1 MAFNRVLCLVA
12 AAVEAVACTSTEKV
26 TLFPANGAKGVH
38 VDTHL
43 TLTFAEEPTVGA
55 SGWLRIRDV
64 QSGACVD
71 SLDLSV
77 PAGPTESR
85 TYAPDID
92 YTKVPYDYSRSF
104 VPTNRNTVP
113 GTPSGT
119 AEPTPPEYQLTIIGG
134 FTDAFHFHPVLVR
147 GTSAVIYP
155 HNNVL
160 EYGHTYRVE
169 IDEGIFPARP
179 RRWTFTTDAEPPS
192 LADTLVVDATGAGD
206 FCTLQGALDA
216 IPDFGATTNPASGAA
231 ASPVVIKVMPGD
243 YEEIVYVRNKAHVTI
258 IGSGADVTR
267 VHYANNEVFN
277 PHPLTVKTNERAG
290 TFPQRRAAVA
300 FDHCNDLILKDITF
314 ATDLMGQAEGL
325 FLCGDRIALYGVH
338 IIGDG
343 DALQANGTVY
353 LEGCTIEGGGDTIL
367 GRGSLFAYR
376 SAFRNRGGPFTW
388 VRNFKPAHG
397 DIFVECTFEST
408 TDIPADYGRSI
419 FNHGSTYP
427 DAEMVLL
434 DCRVR
439 NLHPLGWSALGEPT
453 VNMLEYN
460 TLDMDSGKP
469 VDVSGRHKYSRQ
481 LVLPRD
487 TALIASYREPS
498 FVLNGWDPH
507 LSSTTFQSTIPH
519 SASNCAARRFW

>member
-1 MAFNRVLCLVA
+1 MVFDRLFQMMAATVSVL
-12 AAVEAVACTSTEKV
+12 ACTPAAEVALS
-26 TLFPANGAKGVH
+26 PANGAKDVN

-43 TLTFAEEPTVGA
+43 TLTFAEAPAVVEK
-55 SGWLRIRDV
+55 GWIRIWDA
-64 QSGACVD
+64 QSGLCID

-85 TYAPDID
+85 KYAPDID

-147 GTSAVIYP
+147 GNSAVIYP

-160 EYGHTYRVE
+160 EYGHQYRVE
-169 IDEGIFPARP
+169 IDDGVFPAAP
-179 RRWTFTTDAEPPS
+179 RKWCFSTKDAPPS
-192 LADTLVVDATGAGD
+192 LQDTLVVDASGAGD
-206 FCTLQGALDA
+206 FCTLQGALDL
-216 IPDFGATTNPASGAA
+216 IPDFAENP
-231 ASPVVIKVMPGD
+231 VTIKVMPGD

-258 IGSGADVTR
+258 LGSGADVTR

-290 TFPQRRAAVA
+290 TFPERRAAVA
-300 FDHCNDLILKDITF
+300 FDHCSDLVLRDITF

-325 FLCGDRIALYGVH
+325 FVNGDRIALYGVH

-353 LEGCTIEGGGDTIL
+353 MENCEIDGGDDTIL

-376 SAFRNRGGPFTW
+376 CAFRNRGGPFTW

-408 TDIPADYGRSI
+408 TDTPADYGRSL

-434 DCRVR
+434 NCRVR

-460 TLDMDSGKP
+460 TLDMDTGEP
-469 VDVSGRHKYSRQ
+469 VDVSGRNKYSRQ

-487 TALIASYREPS
+487 AALIASYRDPS
-498 FVLNGWDPH
+498 FVLNGWDP
-507 LSSTTFQSTIPH
+507 QV
-519 SASNCAARRFW
+519 AAR

>member
-1 MAFNRVLCLVA
+1 MMAAMAGLT
-12 AAVEAVACTSTEKV
+12 ACTSTEKV
-26 TLFPANGAKGVH
+26 TLCPANGAVGVD

-43 TLTFAEEPTVGA
+43 TLTFSEVPKVGNQ
-55 SGWLRIRDV
+55 GWIRIWDV
-64 QSGACVD
+64 ESDECVD

-160 EYGHTYRVE
+160 EYPHNNVLEYGHKYRVTV
-169 IDEGIFPARP
+169 DESVFPAPEGSRKGHALP
-179 RRWTFTTDAEPPS
+179 RRWTFTTAAEAPS
-192 LADTLVVDATGAGD
+192 LADTLVVDASGAGD
-206 FCTLQGALDA
+206 FCTLQGALDL
-216 IPDFGATTNPASGAA
+216 IPDFSAE
-231 ASPVVIKVMPGD
+231 PVVIKVMPGD

-300 FDHCNDLILKDITF
+300 FDHCNDLVLKDITF

-353 LEGCTIEGGGDTIL
+353 MEGCAIDGGGDTIL

-397 DIFVECTFEST
+397 DVFVECTFEST
-408 TDIPADYGRSI
+408 TDTPADYR
-419 FNHGSTYP
+419 
-427 DAEMVLL
+427 D
-434 DCRVR
+434 
-439 NLHPLGWSALGEPT
+439 
-453 VNMLEYN
+453 
-460 TLDMDSGKP
+460 
-469 VDVSGRHKYSRQ
+469 
-481 LVLPRD
+481 PR
-487 TALIASYREPS
+487 
-498 FVLNGWDPH
+498 FVLNGWKPE
-507 LSSTTFQSTIPH
+507 
-519 SASNCAARRFW
+519 

>member
-1 MAFNRVLCLVA
+1 MVSGRWFLA
-12 AAVEAVACTSTEKV
+12 AAAIGMAACSSAGNPA
-26 TLFPANGAKGVH
+26 LFPANGAVGVN

-43 TLTFAEEPTVGA
+43 RITFPEAPVIGT
-55 SGWLRIRDV
+55 SGWIRIYDV
-64 QSGACVD
+64 DSGAYVD

-92 YTKVPYDYSRSF
+92 YTQVPYDYSRTE

-147 GTSAVIYP
+147 GHTAVIYP

-160 EYGHTYRVE
+160 EYGHKYRVD
-169 IDEGIFPARP
+169 IDKGIFPAMP
-179 RRWTFTTDAEPPS
+179 GKWTFTTAAEPPS
-192 LADTLVVDATGAGD
+192 LTDTLVVDASGAGD
-206 FCTLQGALDA
+206 FCTLQGALDL
-216 IPDFGATTNPASGAA
+216 IPDFSPD
-231 ASPVVIKVMPGD
+231 PVVIRVMPGD

-258 IGSGADVTR
+258 LGSGADVTR

-300 FDHCNDLILKDITF
+300 FDHCADLVLRDITF

-325 FLCGDRIALYGVH
+325 FLNGDRIALYGVH

-343 DALQANGTVY
+343 DALQANGTIY
-353 LEGCTIEGGGDTIL
+353 LEGCEIDGGGDTIL

-397 DIFVECTFEST
+397 DVFVECTFEST
-408 TDIPADYGRSI
+408 TDVPADYGRSI

-460 TLDMDSGKP
+460 TLDMDSGEP

-487 TALIASYREPS
+487 AGLIDSYRNPGYVLAGWEPKDC
-498 FVLNGWDPH
+498 L
-507 LSSTTFQSTIPH
+507 
-519 SASNCAARRFW
+519 

>member
-1 MAFNRVLCLVA
+1 MRTGAFSFWA
-12 AAVEAVACTSTEKV
+12 AAVAGGLAACTPAADIA
-26 TLFPANGAKGVH
+26 LFPANGAKGVD

-43 TLTFAEEPTVGA
+43 TLTFSEAPTVGHQGWIRIYDLG
-55 SGWLRIRDV
+55 SGE
-64 QSGACVD
+64 CVD

-92 YTKVPYDYSRSF
+92 YTKIPYDYSRSF

-160 EYGHTYRVE
+160 EYGHKYRVTM
-169 IDEGIFPARP
+169 DEGIFPAKP
-179 RRWTFTTDAEPPS
+179 RKWTFTTKDAAPS
-192 LADTLVVDATGAGD
+192 LADTLVVDASGAGD
-206 FCTLQGALDA
+206 FSTLQGALDL
-216 IPDFGATTNPASGAA
+216 IPDFSKK
-231 ASPVVIKVMPGD
+231 PVVIRVMPGD

-258 IGSGADVTR
+258 LGSGADVTR

-300 FDHCNDLILKDITF
+300 FDHCNDLVLKDITF
-314 ATDLMGQAEGL
+314 ATDLTGQAEGL

-353 LEGCTIEGGGDTIL
+353 LEGCAIDGGGDTIL

-397 DIFVECTFEST
+397 DVFVECTFEST
-408 TDIPADYGRSI
+408 TDIPADYGRSLL
-419 FNHGSTYP
+419 NHGSTYP

-460 TLDMDSGKP
+460 TLDMDTGQP
-469 VDVSGRHKYSRQ
+469 VDVSGRHKYARQ
-481 LVLPRD
+481 LSLPRD
-487 TALIASYREPS
+487 AGLIADYRDPR
-498 FVLNGWDPH
+498 FVLNGWKPE
-507 LSSTTFQSTIPH
+507 
-519 SASNCAARRFW
+519 

>member
-1 MAFNRVLCLVA
+1 MLILCKLIIFLRIFAISTREKLNLMRNLPVFAATVLAAFLSSCSSEEVL
-12 AAVEAVACTSTEKV
+12 
-26 TLFPANGAKGVH
+26 LFPGKGAEGVN

-43 TLTFAEEPTVGA
+43 TLTFDEQPAVGTA
-55 SGWLRIRDV
+55 GWIRIFDAAT
-64 QSGACVD
+64 GECVD

-77 PAGPTESR
+77 PAGPTKSR

-92 YTKVPYDYSRSF
+92 YTKVPYDYARDI

-147 GTSAVIYP
+147 GNKAVIYP

-160 EYGHTYRVE
+160 AYGRKYRVT
-169 IDEGIFPARP
+169 IDEGVITVPSGSFKGVRK
-179 RRWTFTTDAEPPS
+179 WTFTTGAAAPS
-192 LADTLVVDATGAGD
+192 LADTLVVDASGQGD
-206 FCTLQGALDA
+206 FSTLQGALDFV
-216 IPDFGATTNPASGAA
+216 PDFSPT
-231 ASPVVIKVMPGD
+231 PVVIKVLPGD
-243 YEEIVYVRNKAHVTI
+243 YEEIVYVRNKANITI
-258 IGSGADVTR
+258 LGSGADITR

-277 PHPLTVKTNERAG
+277 PHPMTVKTNERAG

-300 FDHCNDLILKDITF
+300 FDHCRDLVLRDITF

-325 FLCGDRIALYGVH
+325 FLNGDRIALYGVH

-343 DALQANGTVY
+343 DALQANGSVY
-353 LEGCTIEGGGDTIL
+353 LEGCEIDGGGDTIL

-397 DIFVECTFEST
+397 DVFVECTFESV
-408 TDIPADYGRSI
+408 TDVPADYGRSI
-419 FNHGSTYP
+419 FNHGSVYP
-427 DAEMVLL
+427 DAEMVLI

-439 NLHPLGWSALGEPT
+439 NLDPLGWSALGEPT
-453 VNMLEYN
+453 VTMLEYN
-460 TLDMDSGKP
+460 TRDMDTGAP
-469 VDVSGRHKYSRQ
+469 VDVSRRHRYSRQ
-481 LVLPRD
+481 LTLPRD
-487 TALIASYREPS
+487 ESLLASYRDPA
-498 FVLNGWDPH
+498 FVLGGW
-507 LSSTTFQSTIPH
+507 
-519 SASNCAARRFW
+519 AVK

>member
-1 MAFNRVLCLVA
+1 
-12 AAVEAVACTSTEKV
+12 
-26 TLFPANGAKGVH
+26 
-38 VDTHL
+38 
-43 TLTFAEEPTVGA
+43 
-55 SGWLRIRDV
+55 
-64 QSGACVD
+64 
-71 SLDLSV
+71 
-77 PAGPTESR
+77 
-85 TYAPDID
+85 
-92 YTKVPYDYSRSF
+92 
-104 VPTNRNTVP
+104 
-113 GTPSGT
+113 
-119 AEPTPPEYQLTIIGG
+119 
-134 FTDAFHFHPVLVR
+134 
-147 GTSAVIYP
+147 VIYP

-160 EYGHTYRVE
+160 EYGRKYRVE
-169 IDEGIFPARP
+169 VDEGIFPAKP
-179 RRWTFTTDAEPPS
+179 GKWTFTTAAEPPS
-192 LADTLVVDATGAGD
+192 LADTLVVDASGAGD
-206 FCTLQGALDA
+206 FSTLQGALDL
-216 IPDFGATTNPASGAA
+216 IPDFSPT
-231 ASPVVIKVMPGD
+231 PVVIQVMPGD
-243 YEEIVYVRNKAHVTI
+243 YEEIVYVRNKANVTI

-300 FDHCNDLILKDITF
+300 FDHCSDLVLRDITF

-325 FLCGDRIALYGVH
+325 FVCGDRIALYNVH

-353 LEGCTIEGGGDTIL
+353 LEGCTIDGGGDTIL

-397 DIFVECTFEST
+397 DVFVECTFEST

-460 TLDMDSGKP
+460 TLDMDTGQP
-469 VDVSGRHKYSRQ
+469 VDVSGRHKYARQ
-481 LVLPRD
+481 LSLPRD
-487 TALIASYREPS
+487 AGLIADYRDPR
-498 FVLNGWDPH
+498 FVLNGWKPE
-507 LSSTTFQSTIPH
+507 
-519 SASNCAARRFW
+519 

>member
-1 MAFNRVLCLVA
+1 MAGFAACSPAHKAVL
-12 AAVEAVACTSTEKV
+12 S
-26 TLFPANGAKGVH
+26 PANGAEGVN

-43 TLTFAEEPTVGA
+43 TLTFPEAPLVGS
-55 SGWLRIRDV
+55 SGWIRIYDV
-64 QSGACVD
+64 GSGECVD

-77 PAGPTESR
+77 PAGPKESR

-92 YTKVPYDYSRSF
+92 YTRVPYDYARDF

-147 GTSAVIYP
+147 GNSAVIYP

-160 EYGHTYRVE
+160 EYGHRYRVE
-169 IDEGIFPARP
+169 IDGEVFPAPEGSSRKSAAP
-179 RRWTFTTDAEPPS
+179 RKWTFATAATPPS
-192 LADTLVVDATGAGD
+192 LRDTLVVDASGAGD
-206 FCTLQGALDA
+206 FSTLQGALDL
-216 IPDFGATTNPASGAA
+216 IPDFSPD
-231 ASPVVIKVMPGD
+231 PVVIRVMPGD
-243 YEEIVYVRNKAHVTI
+243 YEEIVYVRNKANVTI

-343 DALQANGTVY
+343 DALQANGSIY
-353 LEGCTIEGGGDTIL
+353 LENCTVDGGGDTIL

-376 SAFRNRGGPFTW
+376 CAFRNRGGPFTW

-397 DIFVECTFEST
+397 DVFVECCFEST
-408 TDIPADYGRSI
+408 TDIPADYGRSV

-427 DAEMVLL
+427 DAEMVVI

-453 VNMLEYN
+453 VVMLEFN
-460 TLDMDSGKP
+460 TRDMDTGEP
-469 VDVSGRHKYSRQ
+469 VDVSGRHKFSRQ

-487 TALIASYREPS
+487 ASLIASYREPS
-498 FVLNGWDPH
+498 FVLAGWEPK
-507 LSSTTFQSTIPH
+507 
-519 SASNCAARRFW
+519 R